1 MEQDTESPASQDRH
15 AQHPRVI
22 IAGGG
27 LGGLALAAGLR
38 RHGVDVAVFE
48 RDTDL
53 SATGGYHIHLDAA
66 ATAALADL
74 LEPVMFEKLLASAA
88 TARLQGGD
96 VVRDMRGNL
105 LAEVHTPGGDEGV
118 NIDRITLRLLLAEAA
133 GDAVVLGTVVTGF
146 ARRDDGT
153 VTVTLDNGETHGCD
167 LLVGA
172 EGTHSVI
179 ATTLAG
185 RPTNRPTGLLGIGG
199 STAADVLPPGVR
211 TLLAQRSGLAVGPSG
226 TGLYI
231 GYHDPVGQAAV
242 DSPRLAAPATTT
254 PTYIWG
260 AVLSESGE
268 TEVLRRLA
276 GARLRDAT
284 VAFLGHKGW
293 SDRMLAV
300 VTASDPGTLA
310 AFRFSAGSPVADE
323 LAPWPAGCVTALG
336 DAVHAMPPTAGMGA
350 ATAIADAAALVGQ
363 VAAVRV
369 GRATIPAAVHG
380 FEQGMRRRGAAA
392 IAASLRPVGWIHG
405 SNTPVGAFVAR
416 VALPAVA
423 GFAGVARVV
432 RRRGAA
438 TRRGE
443 ARRGEA
449 RRGEKARRRG

>member
-1 MEQDTESPASQDRH
+1 MEQHTVAPRTPNRH
-15 AQHPRVI
+15 KQHPRVI

-38 RHGVDVAVFE
+38 RQGIDVTVFE

-74 LEPVMFEKLLASAA
+74 LEPVMFEKLLASSA

-96 VVRDMRGNL
+96 VVRDMRGHL
-105 LAEVHTPGGDEGV
+105 LAEVHAPGGDEGV

-133 GDAVVLGTVVTGF
+133 VDAVVPGSVVTGF
-146 ARRDDGT
+146 TRRDDGS
-153 VTVTLDNGETHGCD
+153 VTVALRDGTTHECD

-172 EGTHSVI
+172 DGTHSGI
-179 ATTLAG
+179 ARTLAG
-185 RPTNRPTGLLGIGG
+185 GPTNRPTGLLGIGG
-199 STAADVLPPGVR
+199 RTPVDVLAPGVH
-211 TLLAQRSGLAVGPSG
+211 TLLAARSGLAVGPYG

-242 DSPRLAAPATTT
+242 NSPRHAAPATTT

-260 AVLSESGE
+260 AVLSESAQ
-268 TEVLRRLA
+268 TEALRTLV

-284 VAFLGHKGW
+284 AAFLKHRGW

-300 VTASDPGTLA
+300 VTASEPCTVA
-310 AFRFSAGSPVADE
+310 AFRFSAGSPEAE
-323 LAPWPAGCVTALG
+323 QLAPWPAGNVTALG

-363 VAAVRV
+363 VAAVRS
-369 GRATIPAAVHG
+369 GRTTIPSAVHT
-380 FEQGMRRRGAAA
+380 FEHGMRRRGAAA
-392 IAASLRPVGWIHG
+392 ITASLRPVGWIHG
-405 SNTPVGAFVAR
+405 SNTPAGAFAAR
-416 VALPAVA
+416 VALPVV
-423 GFAGVARVV
+423 AGVARVV
-432 RRRGAA
+432 RRRRASNGRASERPA
-438 TRRGE
+438 SDRPTSNQRTS
-443 ARRGEA
+443 
-449 RRGEKARRRG
+449 KD